1 MFRCYFE
8 SKAHTK
14 DVMVKNQH
22 FRCYHENKEIEYFQ
36 KFRSFMKFSSVCDVP
51 VLQLPPDNASA
62 DKPPDLILWNLI
74 PFFKKSLSELL
85 YRCWLHGA

>member
-1 MFRCYFE
+1 MVRCYFE
-8 SKAHTK
+8 SKAYMK

-22 FRCYHENKEIEYFQ
+22 FRCYHQNKEIEYFQ
-36 KFRSFMKFSSVCDVP
+36 KFRNFMHFNSVCDVP
-51 VLQLPPDNASA
+51 VLQLPPDNTA

-74 PFFKKSLSELL
+74 PFFKKSQSELL